1 MRKTTYF
8 KSVSMLA
15 MTFIVIASCRWAT
28 AATSAKS
35 SVSVEVRINYTA
47 ANGSVYLGKSVLAPR
62 TCYNYL
68 ATNDFK
74 FVARPATGYR
84 CHHWG
89 GGIYYG
95 STVTQVAVTNVN
107 DLSEFSYTLKAKQFA
122 VGDAKLVA
130 YLDVT
135 FEPRVYQVTLNPD
148 GGTVDPTAIKVTYGK
163 SYGKLPTPVFSGHT
177 FIGWQN
183 AAGQIVT
190 GDTIY
195 APSDDPADHVLTAR
209 WDISVLTVLAEKARE
224 SVGNGMVE
232 GGGTYDYGR
241 QISLRAVPGAGCYFE
256 RWGDGEAM
264 GATRT
269 FQVVSNMHC
278 FAYFQP
284 AEVCFYNGDVR
295 MTALE
300 GEALLSIGG
309 EFRYG
314 ELPEPPSD
322 SFEFGKFFAG
332 WFLDNGNQVKSNMA
346 VAEGSVSGHEIKLRA
361 KWIDHTCKITFS
373 ANGGSGTM
381 GTMLLE
387 SYTDSQT
394 LLPNKFK
401 RPGYAFEEWNTLPT
415 GRGGDSFPNEARVS
429 IQGSFPTNLSV
440 VLYARWS
447 PISYTVS
454 YAPGSG
460 ATGVATAPVPRR
472 GGESFEL
479 PDPAS
484 LGFSY
489 AGKQFAGWGYED
501 EVWMA
506 GESVADIALK
516 QDEEVC
522 FVAQWS
528 DRVYT
533 VRYDR
538 NHPQA
543 VGDMDDE
550 EWVYGASH
558 KFPESAFALDCH
570 EFRGWSKSSDTSW
583 MATDGYYSKE
593 LYAKL
598 PDLTEGT
605 GTVTLYAV
613 WKDLRDQELMKA
625 TGCTNLVITTEDT
638 VDGTMV
644 GKRWAV
650 KDGMVVSQN
659 DQEATQRSP
668 SVLKA
673 KIPGSG
679 VLTFEWR
686 VTGPEEMPLSN
697 FVFRH
702 QASDNSHRLVSRC
715 WQQEQW
721 IYADAKPM
729 EASWEAWGDMGRL
742 EVRKVRWTSSTDAP
756 VKKWFARFDA
766 DFGFDDGGVMTNAE
780 YVVGYEMPK
789 ISVIPESEGYR
800 LAGWWT
806 TNYNG
811 KIGGTWGVEDKFVV
825 RKEDG
830 SGRWQ
835 PEYPAL
841 NDVFCV
847 HPIWEERTIEA
858 YDVIFDKNA
867 ADATGSIAG
876 QRWECGKEYQL
887 PSSGFS
893 RPRSTWLGW
902 SDDPEATAAKWE
914 LGASVSNLKGAGEK
928 ITLYAVWTEPLPPE
942 TWELRYDA
950 NGGAPSAAMSNLT
963 FEVGAS
969 CWVLSVSEGPT
980 RADYNLVGWATD
992 KSASTAQWTPGEK
1005 FDRSP
1010 QQGEVITLYAVW
1022 STEVYTL
1029 VFVGNGATN
1038 EMGAAKMSFG
1048 GNQKLPI
1055 SALKRPGYSFCGW
1068 AERALDAREG
1078 RWNFADGAV
1087 LARPLAPLGAVKTL
1101 YAAWSN
1107 NVYSVRFE
1115 SGLKTAA
1122 GTMEPLPCSYDQGGK
1137 LPVAAFDD
1145 PLFACI
1151 GWSRTAGA
1159 KTPEYGF
1166 GETVLNLAESGMVTL
1181 YGVWSNRVD
1190 EAIVAASGCSNLVIT
1205 ASGWSC
1211 AEDYLYSNSGLPGDA
1226 VLKAEIRGAGTLEFT
1241 WAKSMGNVDDFVFLA
1256 DGLNDSGRRVSGQS
1270 EVWISERWVY
1280 TNEAARY
1287 VAEWRASHGSKLLVK
1302 DVKWT
1307 PGDALAKWQ
1316 LRLNVNGG
1324 MVVSAMTELDGSY
1337 QVVGKSV
1344 AELLDKVEP
1353 TREPDYDFEGWSLSL
1368 NGSPLDNLWQL
1379 SPHNNEV
1386 LWLYSVWHLRS
1397 DVGELAQA
1405 VGFNLK
1411 LESTVIGDAKPWA
1424 VAPEGGWLRSGV
1436 IGEGHFF
1443 STLLTYLP
1451 SPGKL
1456 VFRWRLK
1463 SKPTDNTGTGGGF
1476 FEGDD
1481 HYISDFVLSTDWAIV
1496 TYVAT
1501 SKGKVGW
1508 DAIDGGSILE
1518 ISYIRWY
1525 PAKDGEDPET
1535 MVIPEYPDDPGG
1547 GTGGGGSSTQQ
1558 GETVSY
1564 VDVAGVTHFV
1574 TVPNKWLQEYF
1585 PGEDKA
1591 EMAKRYCRSYVAG
1604 TNPTNGTEEL
1614 KITSMTLDDNGIPS
1628 FTWEPDLSDANPPR
1642 KYTVY
1647 GKEKLEDDWHVPVS
1661 VLDRFFTLS
1670 VELKP

>member
-1 MRKTTYF
+1 
-8 KSVSMLA
+8 
-15 MTFIVIASCRWAT
+15 MTIAVIASLCSVRPVYGAGSGTAT
-28 AATSAKS
+28 VTLVHHES
-35 SVSVEVRINYTA
+35 Y
-47 ANGSVYLGKSVLAPR
+47 GSVYWLDAKGNKVPLGPMTNCTFSCAKDITLWARPAVGYVCSSWTWSSLGRSGVAEFGGAQNLQNEDPFPCTLPLVNLVKKQGDSLQISGGPSFTAR
-62 TCYNYL
+62 VYRVTL
-68 ATNDFK
+68 EARGGTVFTNDFGVAFGSK
-74 FVARPATGYR
+74 YGEQLPDGKLPIPQLGGYLFGGWYDNYACDGAAITGDTVYRPEFPSDHMLYAKWTEGTYVLRLFPNGGPGNVIQKPLKYSETYELPPLSQARVGFRFVDWTTTPKDSPETIHYAAGEKVALLASSGNFDLYAQWAPITYWYR
-84 CHHWG
+84 YDPGRVSGNVTDSWQLD
-89 GGIYYG
+89 YG
-95 STVTQVAVTNVN
+95 EEITLA
-107 DLSEFSYTLKAKQFA
+107 DPSEFGYVDDTKVFMGWA
-122 VGDAKLVA
+122 VGDTIV
-130 YLDVT
+130 
-135 FEPRVYQVTLNPD
+135 
-148 GGTVDPTAIKVTYGK
+148 GM
-163 SYGKLPTPVFSGHT
+163 
-177 FIGWQN
+177 
-183 AAGQIVT
+183 AG
-190 GDTIY
+190 D
-195 APSDDPADHVLTAR
+195 
-209 WDISVLTVLAEKARE
+209 
-224 SVGNGMVE
+224 
-232 GGGTYDYGR
+232 
-241 QISLRAVPGAGCYFE
+241 
-256 RWGDGEAM
+256 
-264 GATRT
+264 
-269 FQVVSNMHC
+269 VVSNLTVVAGRRVDLTAKWRDKVYELEFDRNNA
-278 FAYFQP
+278 FA
-284 AEVCFYNGDVR
+284 
-295 MTALE
+295 E
-300 GEALLSIGG
+300 GE
-309 EFRYG
+309 
-314 ELPEPPSD
+314 
-322 SFEFGKFFAG
+322 
-332 WFLDNGNQVKSNMA
+332 MA
-346 VAEGSVSGHEIKLRA
+346 SV
-361 KWIDHTCKITFS
+361 TCKWGKAIPLP
-373 ANGGSGTM
+373 ANG
-381 GTMLLE
+381 
-387 SYTDSQT
+387 
-394 LLPNKFK
+394 FK
-401 RPGYAFEEWNTLPT
+401 NSLFAF
-415 GRGGDSFPNEARVS
+415 
-429 IQGSFPTNLSV
+429 QGWSTN
-440 VLYARWS
+440 R
-447 PISYTVS
+447 
-454 YAPGSG
+454 
-460 ATGVATAPVPRR
+460 
-472 GGESFEL
+472 
-479 PDPAS
+479 
-484 LGFSY
+484 
-489 AGKQFAGWGYED
+489 
-501 EVWMA
+501 
-506 GESVADIALK
+506 
-516 QDEEVC
+516 
-522 FVAQWS
+522 FVA
-528 DRVYT
+528 YT
-533 VRYDR
+533 ASNEYYVAGRD
-538 NHPQA
+538 A
-543 VGDMDDE
+543 VFSNLAE
-550 EWVYGASH
+550 E
-558 KFPESAFALDCH
+558 
-570 EFRGWSKSSDTSW
+570 
-583 MATDGYYSKE
+583 
-593 LYAKL
+593 
-598 PDLTEGT
+598 
-605 GTVTLYAV
+605 GTVTFHAV
-613 WKDLRDQELMKA
+613 WKDLRDGEIVQA
-625 TGCTNLVITTEDT
+625 TGCTNLVITTADT
-638 VDGTMV
+638 IDPADSEKI
-644 GKRWAV
+644 GKRWQV
-650 KDGMVVSQN
+650 RSGFVLSQN
-659 DQEATQRSP
+659 DSLATERSP
-668 SVLKA
+668 SALTA
-673 KIPGSG
+673 NIPGRG
-679 VLTFEWR
+679 VLVFEWKYDGDGT
-686 VTGPEEMPLSN
+686 VPTGN

-702 QASDNSHRLVSRC
+702 RASDDSHRLISSE
-715 WQQEQW
+715 WQQERW
-721 IYADAKPM
+721 VYVADSPCV
-729 EASWEAWGDMGRL
+729 ASWEAMGDAGHMQ
-742 EVRKVRWTSSTDAP
+742 VRNIRWTPSADAP
-756 VKKWFARFDA
+756 EAKWFVRYDA
-766 DFGFDDGGVMTNAE
+766 AFGFDDGVMTNAE
-780 YVVGYEMPK
+780 YVVGGPDSSPGV
-789 ISVIPESEGYR
+789 ISVIPEREGYR

-811 KIGGTWGVEDKFVV
+811 EVGGNWLPSEPFVV
-825 RKEDG
+825 RKEDAQG
-830 SGRWQ
+830 YWKPVN
-835 PEYPAL
+835 PEL
-841 NDVFCV
+841 NDAFCV

-867 ADATGSIAG
+867 ADAAGSIEG
-876 QRWECGKEYQL
+876 ERWECGKEHKL

-902 SDDPEATAAKWE
+902 SDDPTATEAKWK
-914 LGASVSNLKGAGEK
+914 LGALVSNLKGADEK

-1038 EMGAAKMSFG
+1038 EMDAAKMSFG

-1115 SGLKTAA
+1115 SGHETAR
-1122 GTMEPLPCSYDQGGK
+1122 GTMDPLPCSYDQGGK

-1190 EAIVAASGCSNLVIT
+1190 EAIAAASGCSNLVIT

-1386 LWLYSVWHLRS
+1386 LWLYAVWHLRS

-1411 LESTVIGDAKPWA
+1411 LESKEATSGSGTGKPWEI
-1424 VAPEGGWLRSGV
+1424 APAGGLMSGE
-1436 IGEGHFF
+1436 ISGYNF
-1443 STLLTYLP
+1443 STLSATLP
-1451 SPGKL
+1451 SSGKL
-1456 VFRWRLK
+1456 VFCWRLK
-1463 SKPTDNTGTGGGF
+1463 SDPSIGTGGGF
-1476 FEGDD
+1476 YKGSS
-1481 HYISDFVLSTDWAIV
+1481 YVSGLALSTDWAVV
-1496 TYVAT
+1496 TYVAE
-1501 SKGKVGW
+1501 SKGEVSW
-1508 DAIDGGSILE
+1508 DAICEGSVVYID
-1518 ISYIRWY
+1518 YIRWY
-1525 PAKDGEDPET
+1525 PAKDGEDPEA
-1535 MVIPEYPDDPGG
+1535 MVIPAYPDAPGGG